1 MDTYDINTQ
10 PAVLHPDDKPKA
22 YISKLIDTIS
32 ISRAEYERLLRD
44 KTQLDMILRYRL
56 DKTYS
61 LEYLIDAILKMRGME
76 A

>member
-1 MDTYDINTQ
+1 MDTYDINKQ
-10 PAVLHPDDKPKA
+10 PAVLHEDKPKT
-22 YISKLIDTIS
+22 YVSKLLDTVS
-32 ISRAEYERLLRD
+32 ISRAEYEMLLRD

>member
-10 PAVLHPDDKPKA
+10 PKTDDMDKPKA

-32 ISRAEYERLLRD
+32 ISRAEYEMLLRD

-61 LEYLIDAILKMRGME
+61 LEYLIDAILKMRGM
-76 A
+76 AV